1 MIAPHPFSSMTRFRI
16 FWDAADAALA
26 RRGLPLL
33 DYEQARQWFDLEYE
47 PADIAEAI
55 ALALVAKE
63 ASR

>member
-1 MIAPHPFSSMTRFRI
+1 MTRFRI

-26 RRGLPLL
+26 RQGLPLL